1 MVLALQVAHI
11 AIAAAWFGHKLL
23 VPADIRQ
30 SVHAGQ
36 AEAEDLLRRL
46 RRAERFGILSGAGT
60 LVSGG
65 ALMWA
70 VGVETLSVWIWVGL
84 GLVIVAIGIGA
95 TVARRASQQLRDAV
109 GRGDRVQATVVG
121 RQINRALGIE
131 SLLWLGALVTM
142 VV

>member
-36 AEAEDLLRRL
+36 AEAEYLLRRL

-60 LVSGG
+60 LISGG

-84 GLVIVAIGIGA
+84 GLVIVAIGIGV
-95 TVARRASQQLRDAV
+95 TVARPASLQLRDAV